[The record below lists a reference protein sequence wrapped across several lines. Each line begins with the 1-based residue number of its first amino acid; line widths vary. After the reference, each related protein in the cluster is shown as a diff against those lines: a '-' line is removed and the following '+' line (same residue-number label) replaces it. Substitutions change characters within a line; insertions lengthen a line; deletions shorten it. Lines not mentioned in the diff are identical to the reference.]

1 MEKASLPKLETDGF
15 VTRQSERPTWK
26 KKAQGLARSIGVKRE
41 KPQRAA
47 SSDDDID
54 IVYKRLLAKTGVCA
68 AVAVTILIISSIST
82 PASANVTQAV
92 DYVVNHE
99 FDVDEDIG
107 RLKFVEALDE
117 ETEAVFSA
125 LPETLVVYPADGD
138 VVTAFGE
145 GGSTGVR
152 MSAQTADIL
161 NMAKG
166 TVTAVGDIG
175 GEGYVKVVLDS
186 GETVVYHNLTPS
198 VKADDIVMP
207 GQVIGE
213 ITEHYL
219 YIEMKDGDAY
229 IDPIAYISEHAGM
242 VLQ

>member
-1 MEKASLPKLETDGF
+1 MEKPSLPKLETDGF
-15 VTRQSERPTWK
+15 VTRQSESPTWK
-26 KKAQGLARSIGVKRE
+26 AKAHKIAHSIGVKRE
-41 KPQRAA
+41 SPKKAVSP
-47 SSDDDID
+47 DDDID
-54 IVYKRLLAKTGVCA
+54 IGYKRLLAKTGVCA

-107 RLKFVEALDE
+107 RLKFVEALE
-117 ETEAVFSA
+117 GETEAVFSS
-125 LPETLVVYPADGD
+125 LPESMVVYPADGD

-152 MSAQTADIL
+152 MSAQTAEIL
-161 NMAKG
+161 NIAKG
-166 TVTAVGDIG
+166 TVTETGDSN

-186 GETVVYHNLTPS
+186 GETVVYHSLIPG
-198 VKADDIVMP
+198 VKVDDIVMP

-213 ITEHYL
+213 IAEDYV

-229 IDPIAYISEHAGM
+229 IDPIAYISEHAGK